1 MPKANSDNPFENFI
15 ISISNAVK
23 LDPQIFLKPGN
34 PEHNAN
40 RGWTA
45 SKQRGIRRIT
55 VPYQTGSEEF
65 LAEFKLRKFIKQ
77 N

>member
-34 PEHNAN
+34 PEHNADPDIQEIK
-40 RGWTA
+40 
-45 SKQRGIRRIT
+45 SILK
-55 VPYQTGSEEF
+55 TGVEQPQKNAAKGGLRSPTK
-65 LAEFKLRKFIKQ
+65 LAQKSS
-77 N
+77 

>member
-34 PEHNAN
+34 PEHNADPDIQEIK
-40 RGWTA
+40 
-45 SKQRGIRRIT
+45 SILK
-55 VPYQTGSEEF
+55 TGVE
-65 LAEFKLRKFIKQ
+65 Q
-77 N
+77 P